1 MGGSYP
7 LSGTNPPTPFLALF
21 WRPADLHGG
30 DSLACLAPSR
40 LELTPALPR
49 LPAERRALADVLPP
63 GAVLEAVR
71 FRAEGRAWWLILDRS
86 ISRELQDA
94 PWESLTL
101 GGETLAA
108 NALVVRDAA
117 WPELAPEKP
126 IGLRQ
131 RGSGFLNL
139 FPKQEHDF
147 AARLEAHVASE
158 RLTHCYQRFAREGLD
173 RFDELIVVAHGDA
186 RGLLSSGG
194 EHFAIETNALPR
206 RIWLLACN
214 IDGAMYRLAR
224 TLLARGVRSVVTSTG
239 ELSATQ
245 MAGIVDEWL
254 SAKCAGAPEDWI
266 RTRRADESDSGGV
279 RALTIHGEICVDRS
293 AASRWNRRTWSGF
306 ADGRSPRIGRNLEE
320 LERAIGMLELP
331 ETDLWPVTRHWLLAD
346 ALRQAENLDHAS
358 MNRLLARVE
367 ACARD
372 ANAHYA
378 IANAHYRRGEYA
390 RVARKIVEG
399 LVCDTVDAESRV
411 NLISLLANVLIDINL
426 PKAANAALAAEKEV
440 ALQDAAL
447 DRMYKFQWLDRLSR
461 IAFRGGRFAEAR
473 EAMEAKRQEA
483 LAGAA
488 DLVAPATGVK
498 SVYDDSR
505 ELAWLLYFQ
514 SWEDRE
520 SSRVSTKG
528 SKLAREVITL
538 IGARG
543 AADVAKG
550 NDPIGYLL
558 RSLACW
564 VWATQRHPNT
574 EDLDAAVAGLRP
586 WFAVIK
592 DRCSQLDPGP
602 WAFARCFLALAG
614 ELPAE
619 DVELAI
625 NALERARYLLEAA
638 AFAGLAARED
648 IRRPLYEEFARG
660 RAAVV
665 AVLQGLRATL
675 PSVVER
681 LAEEGPDPV
690 PM

>member
-1 MGGSYP
+1 MGESCL
-7 LSGTNPPTPFLALF
+7 LSATNPQRPFLALF
-21 WRPADLHGG
+21 RRPADMRGG

-40 LELTPALPR
+40 QELTRVLPR

-63 GAVLEAVR
+63 GAVQEAVR
-71 FRAEGRAWWLILDRS
+71 FRAEGRAWWLILDSS
-86 ISRELQDA
+86 ISQELQDA

-117 WPELAPEKP
+117 WPELAPEEP
-126 IGLRQ
+126 IGLR
-131 RGSGFLNL
+131 RGGSGFLNL
-139 FPKQEHDF
+139 FPVQEHDF

-158 RLTHCYQRFAREGLD
+158 RLTHCYPRFAREGLD

-239 ELSATQ
+239 ELSATE

-254 SAKCAGAPEDWI
+254 SAKCADAPEDWI
-266 RTRRADESDSGGV
+266 RTRRAAESDSGGV

-331 ETDLWPVTRHWLLAD
+331 ETDLWPVTRHWLLVD
-346 ALRQAENLDHAS
+346 ALRQAENLDHAN

-399 LVCDTVDAESRV
+399 LVCDTADAESRV
-411 NLISLLANVLIDINL
+411 NLISLLANVLIDMNL
-426 PKAANAALAAEKEV
+426 PKAAKAALAAEKEV

-461 IAFRGGRFAEAR
+461 NAFRGGRIAEAR

-488 DLVAPATGVK
+488 DLVAPASGAI

-520 SSRVSTKG
+520 SGRVSTKG

-543 AADVAKG
+543 PADVAKG

-564 VWATQRHPNT
+564 VWATQRHPGL
-574 EDLDAAVAGLRP
+574 EDRDDALAALRP
-586 WFAVIK
+586 WFDVII
-592 DRCSQLDPGP
+592 DRCSEPDPGP

-619 DVELAI
+619 HVELAI
-625 NALERARYLLEAA
+625 RALERAHYLLEAA
-638 AFAGLAARED
+638 AFAGLAARDD
-648 IRRPLYEEFARG
+648 IRRPLYEDFTRG

-665 AVLQGLRATL
+665 TALQGLRATL
-675 PSVVER
+675 PAVVER
-681 LAEEGPDPV
+681 LVEEGPDPV